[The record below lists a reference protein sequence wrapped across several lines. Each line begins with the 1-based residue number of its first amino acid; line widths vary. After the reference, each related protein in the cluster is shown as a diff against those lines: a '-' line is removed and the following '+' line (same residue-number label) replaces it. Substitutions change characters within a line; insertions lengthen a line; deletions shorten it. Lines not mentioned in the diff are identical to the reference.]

1 MRKFTFK
8 NGEAPFISDETLNQ
22 MQANIEEAT
31 DGRMGDE
38 YLNTSTYNIGD
49 YCIYDNLLYKCI
61 TAVTTSENFN
71 STKWQKTT
79 IANELKNRLEFEV
92 IEEITTT
99 EVISE

>member
-1 MRKFTFK
+1 MKKFAFK

-49 YCIYDNLLYKCI
+49 YCIYDNLLYRCI
-61 TAVTTSENFN
+61 TSITEPEEFDSN
-71 STKWQKTT
+71 KWQKTT
-79 IANELKNRLEFEV
+79 ITNELKNRLEFEV
-92 IEEITTT
+92 VEETT
-99 EVISE
+99 E